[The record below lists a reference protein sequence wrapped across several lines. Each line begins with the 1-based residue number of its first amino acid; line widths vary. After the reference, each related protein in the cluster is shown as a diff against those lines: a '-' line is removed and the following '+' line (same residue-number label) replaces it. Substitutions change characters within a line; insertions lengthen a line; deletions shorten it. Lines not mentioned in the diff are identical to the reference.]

1 MVLVQE
7 DISGLIDLVKNAG
20 ISQQMPFD
28 DTHNLL
34 ELSEITLINNAS
46 TDSSLVA
53 AGQVLRDSSMLV
65 ERFHGPWTLA
75 ADCRDLSTQLTS
87 HAGFNES
94 IGGLLNRTMKDAV
107 DIDDEQV
114 LQLFD
119 DKPMEQHAPCLP
131 PKQFL
136 TVMLDTFFR
145 LADYQTD
152 IFLSQHVDQAVDVVY
167 RDPSNPSHLIW
178 ILCLNLM
185 TLLALGVDQPLN
197 RDDHFVKPI
206 LQTVHTIAA
215 KPSLFMSQR
224 LITVQAL
231 ALLSLLAEQYH
242 SEILADHTFIQACI
256 LAKTMGLNH
265 TDGTT
270 SPSDFSPVEV
280 EERRMVFRSLYMR
293 DRCSTTTWG
302 VLLWLPSPHHMNGS
316 ERYSSATADTGFGLN
331 RALSARWELTMI
343 QDALHNAL
351 VQANNT
357 SKSLHQRSMALA
369 RVQQRL
375 RAWSK
380 RHEVPGPDPPAATED
395 ISLSLAFLGTYI
407 RAFQAGRNTNS
418 NSPGLA
424 SNSEQELHAARLSCL
439 LIATSCSSNPDGA
452 FMDRLERLLEATS
465 SSESR
470 HSVSAASS
478 ASSSP
483 PSSPVQH
490 AQELNPFSNRSKM
503 SSLGPHPLPL
513 HRLVNGFPCT
523 SLFTLT
529 RSIIETAN
537 TASRMTEQHD
547 LQSPLQEVTQDTQLL
562 AALLACF
569 NDAASTAR
577 QDAGNRIHRVVAV
590 TCDLIEIIHALNSN
604 THTTASKTRSLPVPG
619 DDNTMDVF
627 VDLQHAM
634 PSTMPLLLSSTA
646 ARPRDVPGAHTNTDG
661 VINASSLLNQHS
673 HSNSDSAV
681 SLQHSSS
688 SSSWIAQDLHLEVPS
703 SSMPGASSMAP
714 ALAKSWEMPFDMSPF
729 FSDLRTDEMWGND
742 NHQQR
747 TVYPDP
753 GQESDRLNVVVPQ
766 GQPPSGSEQEPTR
779 NKRRRKT
786 ARHESSRNSRQN
798 GR

>member
-1 MVLVQE
+1 MVLVLE
-7 DISGLIDLVKNAG
+7 DISGLTDLVKNAS
-20 ISQQMPFD
+20 ISQQVPFD

-34 ELSEITLINNAS
+34 ELSEVTLINNVS

-87 HAGFNES
+87 HAGFNDS

-119 DKPMEQHAPCLP
+119 DKPKDQHAPCLP

-136 TVMLDTFFR
+136 TVMLDTFFK

-197 RDDHFVKPI
+197 REDHFVKPI

-265 TDGTT
+265 TEGTT
-270 SPSDFSPVEV
+270 SLSDFSPVEV

-293 DRCSTTTWG
+293 DRSSTTTWG
-302 VLLWLPSPHHMNGS
+302 VLLWLPSPHHMDGS
-316 ERYSSATADTGFGLN
+316 ERYASRTITVDTGFGLN
-331 RALSARWELTMI
+331 HAQSGRWELTEI

-375 RAWSK
+375 MAWSK
-380 RHEVPGPDPPAATED
+380 RHEVPGSDPPAATED

-407 RAFQAGRNTNS
+407 RAFQACRNTNTK
-418 NSPGLA
+418 SPRLA
-424 SNSEQELHAARLSCL
+424 SEQALYAARLSCL
-439 LIATSCSSNPDGA
+439 LIATSCSSNPDSA
-452 FMDRLERLLEATS
+452 LIDRLERLLEATS

-490 AQELNPFSNRSKM
+490 AQELNLFSNTACSNRSKM
-503 SSLGPHPLPL
+503 SSLGPHPL
-513 HRLVNGFPCT
+513 HRLVNAFPCT
-523 SLFTLT
+523 SLFALT
-529 RSIIETAN
+529 RRIIETAD

-547 LQSPLQEVTQDTQLL
+547 LQSPLQEATQDTQLL
-562 AALLACF
+562 EALLACF
-569 NDAASTAR
+569 RDAAATAR

-590 TCDLIEIIHALNSN
+590 TSDLIEIVHALN
-604 THTTASKTRSLPVPG
+604 THTTTSKTRSLSVPE
-619 DDNTMDVF
+619 DDDTIDVF

-634 PSTMPLLLSSTA
+634 PSTMPLLLSNTA
-646 ARPRDVPGAHTNTDG
+646 ARPRDMPGAHTNG
-661 VINASSLLNQHS
+661 VINASSLLNQ

-681 SLQHSSS
+681 SLQHSSP
-688 SSSWIAQDLHLEVPS
+688 SSWIAQDLHLEVPS
-703 SSMPGASSMAP
+703 SMPGASSMAP
-714 ALAKSWEMPFDMSPF
+714 AFTTSWEMPFDMSQF
-729 FSDLRTDEMWGND
+729 FSDLKADEVWGND

-747 TVYPDP
+747 TVYPDQE
-753 GQESDRLNVVVPQ
+753 QESDRLNVVVPQ
-766 GQPPSGSEQEPTR
+766 GQPPSASEQEPTR
-779 NKRRRKT
+779 KKRKRKT
-786 ARHESSRNSRQN
+786 ARHENSRNGRQN
-798 GR
+798 DR

>member
-7 DISGLIDLVKNAG
+7 DISGLTDLVKNVS
-20 ISQQMPFD
+20 ISQQVAFD

-34 ELSEITLINNAS
+34 ELSEVTPINNVS
-46 TDSSLVA
+46 KDSSLIA
-53 AGQVLRDSSMLV
+53 AGQVLRDSTMLV

-75 ADCRDLSTQLTS
+75 ADCKDLSTQLTS
-87 HAGFNES
+87 HAGFNDS
-94 IGGLLNRTMKDAV
+94 IGGLLNRTMKHAV
-107 DIDDEQV
+107 DIDDEQD

-119 DKPMEQHAPCLP
+119 DKPKDQHAPCLP

-136 TVMLDTFFR
+136 TAMLDTFFK
-145 LADYQTD
+145 LADYQTN

-167 RDPSNPSHLIW
+167 QEPSNPSHLVW

-197 RDDHFVKPI
+197 REDQFVKPI

-242 SEILADHTFIQACI
+242 SEILADHTFIQACT

-265 TDGTT
+265 TEGTT
-270 SPSDFSPVEV
+270 SPSEFSPVEV

-293 DRCSTTTWG
+293 DRSSTTTWG
-302 VLLWLPSPHHMNGS
+302 VLLWLPSPHHMDGS
-316 ERYSSATADTGFGLN
+316 EGYASRTITLDAGFGLN
-331 RALSARWELTMI
+331 RTQSARWELTEI

-357 SKSLHQRSMALA
+357 SKSLHQRSIAIA

-375 RAWSK
+375 IAWSK
-380 RHEVPGPDPPAATED
+380 RHEALGSDPPATTED

-407 RAFQAGRNTNS
+407 RTFQSCSNSNTNL
-418 NSPGLA
+418 PRPA
-424 SNSEQELHAARLSCL
+424 SEQALHAARLSCL
-439 LIATSCSSNPDGA
+439 LIATSCSLNPDTA
-452 FMDRLERLLEATS
+452 LTDRLERLLDAAS
-465 SSESR
+465 SSEFR

-490 AQELNPFSNRSKM
+490 AQELNLFFNTAYSNRKKM
-503 SSLGPHPLPL
+503 SSLRLHPL
-513 HRLVNGFPCT
+513 HRLINAFPCT
-523 SLFTLT
+523 SLFALT
-529 RSIIETAN
+529 RSIIETTY
-537 TASRMTEQHD
+537 TASQMTEQHD
-547 LQSPLQEVTQDTQLL
+547 LQSPLQEATQDTQLL
-562 AALLACF
+562 EALLACF
-569 NDAASTAR
+569 RNAAATAR
-577 QDAGNRIHRVVAV
+577 QDPGNRIHRVVAV
-590 TCDLIEIIHALNSN
+590 TSDLIEITHALN
-604 THTTASKTRSLPVPG
+604 THLTASKTRSLSVQE
-619 DDNTMDVF
+619 DEDAIDVF

-634 PSTMPLLLSSTA
+634 PSTMPLLLSNTTS
-646 ARPRDVPGAHTNTDG
+646 RPRDMPSAHTNG
-661 VINASSLLNQHS
+661 VMNASSLLNQHS
-673 HSNSDSAV
+673 DSDSAV

-688 SSSWIAQDLHLEVPS
+688 SSWIAQDLHLEIP
-703 SSMPGASSMAP
+703 SSMAP
-714 ALAKSWEMPFDMSPF
+714 AFSTSWEIPIDMSQF
-729 FSDLRTDEMWGND
+729 FSDLKADEVWGND

-753 GQESDRLNVVVPQ
+753 EEESDKRNVVVPQ
-766 GQPPSGSEQEPTR
+766 GQPQSACEQEPTR
-779 NKRRRKT
+779 KKRRRKT
-786 ARHESSRNSRQN
+786 ARYENSRQN
-798 GR
+798 DR